1 MMPFGEHT
9 LHFRQ
14 HKVFQMLGSNKTES
28 FNLTL
33 NIIVKLDKIEYRTKI
48 EPN

>member
-1 MMPFGEHT
+1 
-9 LHFRQ
+9 
-14 HKVFQMLGSNKTES
+14 MLGSNKTES

-33 NIIVKLDKIEYRTKI
+33 NIVKLDKIEYRTKI

>member
-28 FNLTL
+28 FNLILITF
-33 NIIVKLDKIEYRTKI
+33 VKLDKIEYRTKI